1 MNFGSFDG
9 NGDFLL
15 PMDVFSDPSAFDRQ
29 PPSDSHN
36 DCCKG
41 CTDCKCCCKC
51 CCGHQGATGP
61 QGPRGIPG
69 PQGPRGVPGPQGV
82 PGPTGAMGP
91 QGYVG
96 PTGPTGSTGATGA
109 TGVTGATGAT
119 GNTGPTGPA
128 GTNGAMGP
136 TGPTGASGMNGAMG
150 PTGPTGATGITGP
163 TGPTGVTGITGPTG
177 PTGVTG
183 PTGPTGAT
191 GVTGPTGSAAAAEM
205 LSAYSTP
212 ASPASNNTP
221 LVFDQNGPSIGSAIT
236 HGAGSSDFAVSE
248 PGVYTAAFHGNAAPA
263 SGVNFPLAI
272 SLSLQLNGTNV
283 PGALTQHSFH
293 TSSDTATLSFSFPV
307 QVTTAPSTISIMAQG
322 GNFIYS
328 AVSLTLTKI
337 G

>member
-1 MNFGSFDG
+1 MNFESFNG
-9 NGDFLL
+9 NDDFLL
-15 PMDVFSDPSAFDRQ
+15 PMDVFSDPSAFDRRS
-29 PPSDSHN
+29 PSDSN
-36 DCCKG
+36 KDCCKG
-41 CTDCKCCCKC
+41 CKDCKCCCKC
-51 CCGHQGATGP
+51 CCSHSGATGP
-61 QGPRGIPG
+61 QGPM
-69 PQGPRGVPGPQGV
+69 GPRGIPGPQGV

-136 TGPTGASGMNGAMG
+136 TGPTGANGMNGAMG
-150 PTGPTGATGITGP
+150 PTGPTGPSGP
-163 TGPTGVTGITGPTG
+163 TGPTGATGVTGP
-177 PTGVTG
+177 TG

-191 GVTGPTGSAAAAEM
+191 GVTGPTGPASATEM

-212 ASPASNNTP
+212 AAPGSNNTP
-221 LVFDQNGPSIGSAIT
+221 LVFDQNGSSIGSGIS
-236 HGAGSSDFAVSE
+236 HGAGSSDFTITV
-248 PGVYTAAFHGNAAPA
+248 PGTYNAAFHCNAAPA

-283 PGALTQHSFH
+283 PGALALHSFH

-307 QVTTAPSTISIMAQG
+307 QVSTNPSTIRVMAQG

-337 G
+337 S